1 MEDTTL
7 SRQRSEEHL
16 DQGDRALSAFTNR
29 DNLCS
34 YISFNETTWW
44 VFERATIARV
54 CVPIEF
60 GVVPLV
66 VREKLATAVV
76 ESIEERR
83 GEGRLQGD
91 EGERSSDGRRLS
103 YQVENN

>member
-1 MEDTTL
+1 
-7 SRQRSEEHL
+7 
-16 DQGDRALSAFTNR
+16 
-29 DNLCS
+29 
-34 YISFNETTWW
+34 

-54 CVPIEF
+54 CVLIMCKGTTETREKESLTCSTSEGYCCGGRTPPPEACRWLASRA
-60 GVVPLV
+60 VPLV

-83 GEGRLQGD
+83 GEGRMQGD

-103 YQVENN
+103 YYVENN